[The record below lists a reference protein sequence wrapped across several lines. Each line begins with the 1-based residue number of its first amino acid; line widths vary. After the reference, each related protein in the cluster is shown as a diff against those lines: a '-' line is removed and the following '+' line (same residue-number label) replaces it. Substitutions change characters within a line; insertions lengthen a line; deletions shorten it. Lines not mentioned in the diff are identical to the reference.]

1 MRKDENSDV
10 IKIKCKEDLPKI
22 FIYYLY
28 NMTCLECLNVT
39 SIVDD
44 RCAELTNSYPYL
56 SDAAPISNSQHL
68 SNLDID
74 VEIPSDS
81 NFKYYSTHD
90 FHSDYDISDIML
102 FSIALQY

>member
-1 MRKDENSDV
+1 MQGGSSKDFTYKLIV
-10 IKIKCKEDLPKI
+10 L

-56 SDAAPISNSQHL
+56 SDAAPISNSHSASIFKKHNFLQ
-68 SNLDID
+68 NLG
-74 VEIPSDS
+74 
-81 NFKYYSTHD
+81 NFLIFGKMS
-90 FHSDYDISDIML
+90 S
-102 FSIALQY
+102 Q